1 LIERFDELV
10 ESSAFVF
17 FGDGDEEAVFLG
29 GVHAAEIEA
38 GDDALGF

>member
-1 LIERFDELV
+1 LIEGVDEVV
-10 ESSAFVF
+10 EAFAVVF

-29 GVHAAEIEA
+29 RVHAAEIEA